1 MIPLRS
7 TLVRMRPRAFNKDSF
22 ISGNSFLRANGV
34 PGFTRLQ
41 NRIQQRSGRK
51 TLTTVQGIS
60 PDYDQRRLVKVTRAT
75 ILLYR
80 RPVQCYRT
88 QAFKKEFA
96 CNGTVASHPEY
107 GEVIQLQGDQRKVVF
122 DFLSQVGIAK
132 KDQIKVHGF

>member
-1 MIPLRS
+1 MSIQNLQAHDPFAIDAGEDETS
-7 TLVRMRPRAFNKDSF
+7 GVQQGF
-22 ISGNSFLRANGV
+22 IHI
-34 PGFTRLQ
+34 
-41 NRIQQRSGRK
+41 RIQQRSGRK

-60 PDYDQRRLVKVTRAT
+60 PDYDQRRLVK
-75 ILLYR
+75 
-80 RPVQCYRT
+80 
-88 QAFKKEFA
+88 AFKKEFA